1 MEEVMERL
9 GDDLLI
15 GGHAV
20 AEYLFGEPRDDAERK
35 RQRRKLYNLRERL
48 PLFNIGPQIAGRK
61 STLNRFV
68 ENKERAA
75 TESA

>member
-1 MEEVMERL
+1 MERL

-15 GGHAV
+15 GGHAI
-20 AEYLFGEPRDDAERK
+20 AEFMFGKARDDAERK
-35 RQRRKLYNLRERL
+35 RQRRKLYNLRSRL

-68 ENKERAA
+68 EAKDRAA
-75 TESA
+75 TEAVA